1 MKKVNQHLLQLA
13 GSNVHNSSGDT
24 MNIMKRLFFFISI
37 LILSTLACGLENIQ
51 VVESPNLEATITAQA
66 ALLQQGGQ
74 PAAGQDPAQQVV
86 IVVTA
91 TPEVGVA
98 TTEQVQPAAVLPPAT
113 GDVTVTVTTATNCRL
128 GPGQNFNI
136 VYGMPI
142 GQVAK
147 VVAKNSYSN
156 YWIIE
161 VPGKPGQTCWLWGQ
175 YAVINGD
182 TSLLNEV
189 VTPTSPA
196 PTKTNTPKPTA
207 TATATTGPVFPSAP
221 SGLTASISCVAG
233 PGVTQTTVNGNI
245 SWTDTSTNELVFVS
259 SVNGVSSKTLAANST
274 SDSFSIT
281 VETSAL
287 QAATP
292 GQQFTVSVY
301 ACSDNTQGSCGNITT
316 IKVTGAG
323 CP

>member
-13 GSNVHNSSGDT
+13 DSNVHNSSGDT
-24 MNIMKRLFFFISI
+24 MNIMKRSVFFISI

-51 VVESPNLEATITAQA
+51 VVESPDLEATITAQA

-91 TPEVGVA
+91 TPEVGGA

-113 GDVTVTVTTATNCRL
+113 GDVTVTVSTATNCRT

-136 VYGMPI
+136 VYGMPV

-147 VVAKNSYSN
+147 VVAKNSYSG

-161 VPGKPGQTCWLWGQ
+161 IPGQNGKTCWLWGQ

-207 TATATTGPVFPSAP
+207 TATATTAVTFPSAP
-221 SGLTASISCVAG
+221 SGLTANISCAAG
-233 PGVTQTTVNGNI
+233 PGAGQTTVSGNM
-245 SWTDTSTNELVFVS
+245 SWVDNATNEILYQVS
-259 SVNGVSSKTLAANST
+259 VYGFSSQQLAANST
-274 SDSFSIT
+274 SGSFSVVKDNT
-281 VETSAL
+281 YL
-287 QAATP
+287 QTNAP
-292 GQQFTVSVY
+292 GGVFTVDVS
-301 ACSDNTQGSCGNITT
+301 ACSDNTSGSCGLSANIQV
-316 IKVTGAG
+316 IVAG